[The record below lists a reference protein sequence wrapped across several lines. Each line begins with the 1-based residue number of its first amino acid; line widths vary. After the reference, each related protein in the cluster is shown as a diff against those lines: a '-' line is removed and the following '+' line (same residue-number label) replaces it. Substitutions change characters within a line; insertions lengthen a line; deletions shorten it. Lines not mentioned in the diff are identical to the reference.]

1 MNITKRIKID
11 LAQRGANPVIDA
23 VRGEQESRKIIFE
36 LYDNGQKFEQEIKSV
51 NISFETQQKTGGTYN
66 ALEDGNE
73 AFSVNGNEVE
83 ITLARQVTAVE
94 GRTKIV
100 VSLFGDI
107 DTKLCTFP
115 CVVDVAPNP
124 ELDNLNPQNYYNI
137 IDLLNSVI
145 TAGEGIK
152 IEGGVISVTN
162 VTGGG
167 SVEVQGVSGENYIE
181 DLPLGLSYAADN
193 AELKFLTNVETG
205 EEAKLSISSGAC
217 IVKTMQKLQ
226 TDAESLDAAA
236 VYVLYGNKV
245 EIDDEGKETVVIMEQ
260 LVPSYDY
267 LYCGVSYSIHKT
279 VKGES
284 NSAGSEIDTSNFVSK
299 DNVVTEFDPKDPD
312 NNNYIPSVQALVD
325 YVAGLSFEG
334 GQTLTAGEGIRIE
347 NGIISLAIE
356 NAEGGSY

>member
-1 MNITKRIKID
+1 MNITKKIKID
-11 LAQRGANPVIDA
+11 LAQRGADPVIDA

-36 LYDNGQKFEQEIKSV
+36 LYDNGQKFEQEITSV

-66 ALEDGNE
+66 ALEDGTE

-83 ITLARQVTAVE
+83 ITIARQVTAVE

-152 IEGGVISVTN
+152 IEDGVISVTN

-181 DLPLGLSYAADN
+181 DLPLGLSYAAEDTQLKYLSN
-193 AELKFLTNVETG
+193 AEEIIYSTLSVATG
-205 EEAKLSISSGAC
+205 SCIIKTLGQIADSGIDEMFDGAITIYVIPRDHVWNDEYGHQGDLLMKKITPFHDMYGLQYSSEEIKNDVTVVS
-217 IVKTMQKLQ
+217 
-226 TDAESLDAAA
+226 
-236 VYVLYGNKV
+236 
-245 EIDDEGKETVVIMEQ
+245 EIIDEGFDDPIQAKE
-260 LVPSYDY
+260 VPS
-267 LYCGVSYSIHKT
+267 VRAVI
-279 VKGES
+279 
-284 NSAGSEIDTSNFVSK
+284 N
-299 DNVVTEFDPKDPD
+299 
-312 NNNYIPSVQALVD
+312 
-325 YVAGLSFEG
+325 YVASILPTDVSEVGM
-334 GQTLTAGEGIRIE
+334 
-347 NGIISLAIE
+347 
-356 NAEGGSY
+356 